1 MVTRR
6 RRFSAIR
13 ILLATIQ
20 RDLLIHCRRPADI
33 LNPLMFFLMVVAL
46 FPLGIGAAPAVLTE
60 IAAGVI
66 WVAVLLSTLLSI
78 DVMFKG
84 DFDDGS
90 IEQIVLGRHP
100 LILVIFGK
108 SIAQWLVSGL
118 PMTIMSPVFGLMFHL
133 NGEVILALVIAL
145 LLATPV
151 MILLGSIGA
160 ALTLGLKNGG
170 VLTAIVILPLY
181 IPLLIL
187 GTSLVDNAIAGSEYT
202 GQLLWLGALLAI
214 STGFAPLAA
223 VAGLK
228 IAVKC

>member
-13 ILLATIQ
+13 ILLATIH

-33 LNPLMFFLMVVAL
+33 LNPLMFFLMVVSL
-46 FPLGIGAAPAVLTE
+46 FPLGIGASPAVLTE

-100 LILVIFGK
+100 PDPGHFRQVHCTVVGQW
-108 SIAQWLVSGL
+108 IANDHHEPGFRLDVSL
-118 PMTIMSPVFGLMFHL
+118 
-133 NGEVILALVIAL
+133 E
-145 LLATPV
+145 
-151 MILLGSIGA
+151 
-160 ALTLGLKNGG
+160 
-170 VLTAIVILPLY
+170 
-181 IPLLIL
+181 
-187 GTSLVDNAIAGSEYT
+187 
-202 GQLLWLGALLAI
+202 
-214 STGFAPLAA
+214 
-223 VAGLK
+223 
-228 IAVKC
+228 